1 MILPQDEL
9 PVGVAFGI
17 KFTTVTINAPAHCQH
32 LRNLLSQPEY
42 GSIPFSRRRV
52 SHLLDAFISE
62 NTKLVFNC
70 IGNSAIVLS
79 GVSDSKCYPT
89 RGQIL
94 VVKAPSVKQNI
105 MRHGAGYETYVI
117 PRPLSEGTVILGGY
131 MQKGNSSPNVKEEE
145 SASILKRTG
154 ELLPVLLNG
163 EVEIVKAVVGLR
175 PSREG
180 GARVEKESVSSDK
193 IVIHNYGAGGTG
205 FQAGIGMA
213 VDAVDLATDE
223 LRKLGNKSM
232 L

>member
-1 MILPQDEL
+1 MQ
-9 PVGVAFGI
+9 
-17 KFTTVTINAPAHCQH
+17 
-32 LRNLLSQPEY
+32 
-42 GSIPFSRRRV
+42 
-52 SHLLDAFISE
+52 DAFISK

-70 IGNSAIVLS
+70 IGNSAITLS

-117 PRPLSEGTVILGGY
+117 PRPLSDGTVILGGY
-131 MQKGNSSPNVKEEE
+131 MQKGNSYPNVKEEE
-145 SASILKRTG
+145 SESILKRSG

-163 EVEIVKAVVGLR
+163 EVEIIRAVVGLR

-180 GARVEKESVSSDK
+180 GARVEQENISSDK

-213 VDAVDLATDE
+213 VDAVDLAMDE
-223 LRKLGNKSM
+223 LRKLSQKSM